1 MVIHIIPSFSNT
13 PITVHHTKWASML
26 FTQNLKFIEIWTIRF
41 TLLYNVAFLN
51 GRFICKYSSVYF
63 VHVRLLYRRPKVL
76 VFSFIC
82 FRVNHAEDNQ
92 WKLIENILRR
102 HPCIIGGRNPYSWKD
117 ITDGKQFPEIEKN
130 TLYFTINTDGVSPI
144 DSRNLHV
151 WPVIM
156 SLVNLHP
163 RLRRLSCNLVLMS
176 LYVGM
181 TKPEW
186 SQIIPLINAQ
196 ILSGLEI
203 NGKHYTCKVVCLIAD
218 MPAKS
223 SICNVQGHSAR

>member
-13 PITVHHTKWASML
+13 PITVHHTKWASM

-117 ITDGKQFPEIEKN
+117 ITDGKQFLEIEKKYSVFYYQYRWSIPN
-130 TLYFTINTDGVSPI
+130 WFQKFACVASNHVFGKSTSQTKKTLLQSCVDVLIRRYDETRMVSNYTFDQRSNSFWIGNKRQTLYMQSC
-144 DSRNLHV
+144 
-151 WPVIM
+151 
-156 SLVNLHP
+156 
-163 RLRRLSCNLVLMS
+163 LSYC
-176 LYVGM
+176 GH
-181 TKPEW
+181 
-186 SQIIPLINAQ
+186 A
-196 ILSGLEI
+196 
-203 NGKHYTCKVVCLIAD
+203 CKEQHL
-218 MPAKS
+218 
-223 SICNVQGHSAR
+223 